1 MYASILKAE
10 QFYNTYV
17 CIYICV
23 CVQVEKIPLTF
34 SSTEQYLASFVYT
47 LIEETHADLF
57 SSMANVSRAPVLEV
71 YDIKLSDKCSEEE
84 DCLVYF
90 ISFRKIE
97 ENGGKKKEKEEE
109 ESYEPGCGDLFAL
122 TDVKPKRIDDLNRP
136 QRPYT
141 LVIIQRFTDG
151 GSKVRIRSSKPIKFK
166 KESDTKDKNGGKLY
180 AVHLTNMVTNNRIWN
195 ALHSD
200 KKVANMNIIKNVLQ
214 IDSGVRF
221 ISEL

>member
-1 MYASILKAE
+1 MYIL
-10 QFYNTYV
+10 YNIYV
-17 CIYICV
+17 R
-23 CVQVEKIPLTF
+23 VQVEKIPLTF

-71 YDIKLSDKCSEEE
+71 YDIKSSDMCSEEE
-84 DCLVYF
+84 DDCLEYF
-90 ISFRKIE
+90 ISFKKIE
-97 ENGGKKKEKEEE
+97 ENGEEKEEE
-109 ESYEPGCGDLFAL
+109 EEEGSYKPEYGDLFAL

-141 LVIIQRFTDG
+141 LVIIQGFTDG
-151 GSKVRIRSSKPIKFK
+151 CPKFLIRSSKPIKFK

-200 KKVANMNIIKNVLQ
+200 QEVANMNIIKNVLQ

>member
-1 MYASILKAE
+1 M
-10 QFYNTYV
+10 
-17 CIYICV
+17 
-23 CVQVEKIPLTF
+23 QVEKIPLTF

-71 YDIKLSDKCSEEE
+71 YDIKLSDKCSEGED
-84 DCLVYF
+84 DCLEYF
-90 ISFRKIE
+90 ISFKKIE
-97 ENGGKKKEKEEE
+97 ENGEEKEEEE
-109 ESYEPGCGDLFAL
+109 ESYEPECGDLFAL

-141 LVIIQRFTDG
+141 LVIIQEFTDDC
-151 GSKVRIRSSKPIKFK
+151 SKILIRSSKPIKFK
-166 KESDTKDKNGGKLY
+166 KESDAKDKNGGKLY

-195 ALHSD
+195 ALHSVQE
-200 KKVANMNIIKNVLQ
+200 VANMNIIKNVLQ